1 MKTTT
6 LPSTIGRAVGFTLIA
21 TATGALFSAA
31 AQPRD
36 FTSKVPQYKFGL
48 TLEAQERELSSNPL
62 LQRMNESRR
71 KLATDPHRPIYH
83 YVNPEGNLNDPN
95 GLCFW
100 KGRWHLFYQ
109 AYPPEDPRQHW
120 GHAVSSDLIHW
131 RDLPLAIY
139 PNPEDRVFSGSTLVE
154 ADRVIAMYHGIAA
167 GTMVAVSSDPLLL
180 NWEKVTGHAVIP
192 MPTPGK
198 PRPPYN
204 VFDPCIWKQGDYY
217 FALTAGT
224 SPKGPGGKPV
234 RANFLH
240 RSRDLAKWEY
250 LHEFIDGYDFSR
262 VGDDGACPY
271 FWPIGDR
278 HIMLHFSHVSGGK
291 YLLGDYD
298 TQKNK
303 FVVTNGGN
311 FNHGPVSPSGVH
323 APSASPDGRGG
334 VIAIFNMNPGKPTRG
349 WNQIMTLPQRLTLIG
364 RDELGIEPAGDIESL
379 RLGHQRVGSLMLP
392 ANQEIVLEKI
402 SGNALELTAEIELKE
417 ASMLELNVLRSAG
430 REEYTRIVF
439 YGGRG
444 FGRRPAAG
452 NGSATR
458 FCIDTSYSSL
468 SADVRPRA
476 PETADVFVPANEPL
490 KLRVFVDRSVVEVF
504 ANGRQ
509 YAAVRVYPSR
519 TDSVGVS
526 LRSQGTETQVRSLD
540 AWQMKNIY
548 EASR

>member
-180 NWEKVTGHAVIP
+180 NCA
-192 MPTPGK
+192 
-198 PRPPYN
+198 
-204 VFDPCIWKQGDYY
+204 
-217 FALTAGT
+217 
-224 SPKGPGGKPV
+224 
-234 RANFLH
+234 
-240 RSRDLAKWEY
+240 
-250 LHEFIDGYDFSR
+250 
-262 VGDDGACPY
+262 
-271 FWPIGDR
+271 
-278 HIMLHFSHVSGGK
+278 
-291 YLLGDYD
+291 
-298 TQKNK
+298 
-303 FVVTNGGN
+303 
-311 FNHGPVSPSGVH
+311 
-323 APSASPDGRGG
+323 
-334 VIAIFNMNPGKPTRG
+334 
-349 WNQIMTLPQRLTLIG
+349 
-364 RDELGIEPAGDIESL
+364 
-379 RLGHQRVGSLMLP
+379 
-392 ANQEIVLEKI
+392 
-402 SGNALELTAEIELKE
+402 
-417 ASMLELNVLRSAG
+417 
-430 REEYTRIVF
+430 
-439 YGGRG
+439 
-444 FGRRPAAG
+444 
-452 NGSATR
+452 
-458 FCIDTSYSSL
+458 
-468 SADVRPRA
+468 
-476 PETADVFVPANEPL
+476 
-490 KLRVFVDRSVVEVF
+490 
-504 ANGRQ
+504 
-509 YAAVRVYPSR
+509 
-519 TDSVGVS
+519 
-526 LRSQGTETQVRSLD
+526 
-540 AWQMKNIY
+540 
-548 EASR
+548 